1 MIDNL
6 RSWISAD
13 GETPWMANP
22 KQTANQ
28 SAPASSPSLPK
39 EDSGSCLPQFEK
51 TIYGWRQYK
60 DEVPLLPPAERD
72 KINELANL
80 VVDSF
85 FVPGCAPLG
94 KISIVGHADRDSH
107 GAALEKRVSDARALS
122 VAAEL
127 DRAIRALWTSHGT
140 GPLKSVT
147 YDPSPQ
153 GAGATVPDPSN
164 VPVITDRKRNRR
176 VVVTLNPS
184 VPLPPPPVVSSTL
197 YDEFTD
203 FVRPASM
210 GLTSDPSAKLVPAA
224 SLPLSL
230 SLAATNGWNA
240 GLLVDTTAATA
251 SDLAYPVEM
260 TMGGSRM
267 KMAATVFSSL
277 KWASLSASD
286 PAITGGSPLQ
296 LPLNQSFLLAYARS
310 RASTQI
316 AGNTVALFPLSTDI
330 QTYGTVVF
338 GYMVRAGK
346 VAPLDLTGIPPG
358 QLRSWLQ
365 SSGGGSN
372 GSSRAIVI
380 AAFDLTLCG
389 PKDDFQPK
397 GISPMGPANVVRT
410 YPLLCAW
417 SSKPLASL
425 AGSLD
430 LSRPSHS
437 PMDGTVVG
445 GAITNGLYADMNDN
459 VDSMWSCAPSLLTAG
474 SAVLGPALSTA
485 IMLGMKN
492 TPCPRW
498 DAIFAHYSLNSP
510 RKSITLVSPRFGR
523 RTNSIA
529 RQRFYASGGYLPTT
543 VLKVERQ
550 GMFDNIHL
558 APVMNYKGAEAYMA
572 PICQHDC
579 LHIHWRWGATYADVP
594 LRGWSGGK
602 PYQKSGAPMIP
613 ENQTLQIS
621 TSGPSLTYTPSAE
634 NVSAMEWQVFMHHG
648 TGYVSS
654 LTPVGEA
661 APLLEISLSNL
672 SPGFAEFYYHNRK
685 YESSGSSRSAD
696 LPRLN
701 ESTFSILES
710 M

>member
-51 TIYGWRQYK
+51 TIYGWGQYK

-380 AAFDLTLCG
+380 AAFDLTPAVPKTTSSPREFLRWARPTSSARTRCSARG
-389 PKDDFQPK
+389 PR
-397 GISPMGPANVVRT
+397 SR
-410 YPLLCAW
+410 
-417 SSKPLASL
+417 SH
-425 AGSLD
+425 
-430 LSRPSHS
+430 LSR
-437 PMDGTVVG
+437 V
-445 GAITNGLYADMNDN
+445 
-459 VDSMWSCAPSLLTAG
+459 
-474 SAVLGPALSTA
+474 
-485 IMLGMKN
+485 
-492 TPCPRW
+492 
-498 DAIFAHYSLNSP
+498 
-510 RKSITLVSPRFGR
+510 
-523 RTNSIA
+523 
-529 RQRFYASGGYLPTT
+529 
-543 VLKVERQ
+543 
-550 GMFDNIHL
+550 
-558 APVMNYKGAEAYMA
+558 
-572 PICQHDC
+572 
-579 LHIHWRWGATYADVP
+579 HW
-594 LRGWSGGK
+594 
-602 PYQKSGAPMIP
+602 
-613 ENQTLQIS
+613 
-621 TSGPSLTYTPSAE
+621 TS
-634 NVSAMEWQVFMHHG
+634 
-648 TGYVSS
+648 
-654 LTPVGEA
+654 A
-661 APLLEISLSNL
+661 APRTL
-672 SPGFAEFYYHNRK
+672 PWTG
-685 YESSGSSRSAD
+685 RS
-696 LPRLN
+696 
-701 ESTFSILES
+701 
-710 M
+710 